1 MKRLGNISALLLLFM
16 MTASCIYDYP
26 VPVPAGA
33 TLDLHFKTERLI
45 TSDDPILNETDINSD
60 EHDIRYVIQAFRLLK
75 NGSFSR
81 EAAAE
86 FIFTKDQISS
96 LDNTVSLEIDEGTYR
111 FYAWADYV
119 PQDSTEDHH
128 FNTTLFTDLH
138 LNCEE
143 YHANTDSK
151 EAFVGSQVV
160 EVVRYAEDMP
170 VTCDTITLDRVLA
183 KYHIISSDLKKFVS
197 RMKNNKKNEETKAGG
212 ENEVNLDDY
221 LIKITYSPDLFYTA
235 IDLLNENTPI
245 DGEFGVSY
253 WSKIRPIN
261 DEEALIGFDH
271 IFIKEGQQSIRA
283 SVSVYDRDTT
293 LITVAPVEIPV
304 SKDTVLSSSG
314 DILTYIKL
322 TGDEAMGDSGIS
334 IDPDFEGNLNIKI

>member
-1 MKRLGNISALLLLFM
+1 MKRMSNILALLVLLFM
-16 MTASCIYDYP
+16 TGSCIYDYP
-26 VPVPAGA
+26 VPSPAGVS
-33 TLDLHFKTERLI
+33 LDLVFKMERPV
-45 TSDDPILNETDINSD
+45 TSGNPVLNETDVNGQD
-60 EHDIRYVIQAFRLLK
+60 HDIRYVVQAFRLLRS
-75 NGSFSR
+75 GEFSR

-86 FIFTKDQISS
+86 YIFTKDAISS
-96 LDNTVSLEIDEGTYR
+96 LDNTVSLEIEEGTYR

-128 FNTTLFTDLH
+128 YNTTQFTDLC

-183 KYHIISSDLKKFVS
+183 KYHIISSDLKMFVS
-197 RMKNNKKNEETKAGG
+197 RMKNYKKNEETKAGG

-221 LIKITYSPDLFYTA
+221 LIKVTYSPDLFYTA

-245 DGEFGVSY
+245 DGKFGVSY

-261 DEEALIGFDH
+261 DEEALLGFDH
-271 IFIKEGQQSIRA
+271 IFIKKGQKSVRA
-283 SVSVYDRDTT
+283 SVSVYDKDTT

-304 SKDTVLSSSG
+304 SKDTVVSSSG

-334 IDPDFEGNLNIKI
+334 IDPNFEGNLNIKI